1 MDPDKITL
9 DCLMKNFEY
18 ERISRE
24 VDSCENI
31 EQVKNIA
38 KSFIKLY
45 LQQQEVISK
54 IGLIDGKTL

>member
-9 DCLMKNFEY
+9 DCLTKNFEY

-24 VDSCENI
+24 LDTCENI

-38 KSFIKLY
+38 KSFVKLY
-45 LQQQEVISK
+45 LKQQEVMTQ
-54 IGLIDGKTL
+54 IGMIDGKTL

>member
-9 DCLMKNFEY
+9 DCLSKIFEY

-24 VDSCENI
+24 LDTCENI

-38 KSFIKLY
+38 KSIK
-45 LQQQEVISK
+45 K
-54 IGLIDGKTL
+54 ILILLNFKYFQDFRS

>member
-1 MDPDKITL
+1 
-9 DCLMKNFEY
+9 MKNFEY

-45 LQQQEVISK
+45 LQQQEVMLQ
-54 IGLIDGKTL
+54 IGSIDGKTL

>member
-9 DCLMKNFEY
+9 DCLTKKFEY

-31 EQVKNIA
+31 EQVRNIA

>member
-9 DCLMKNFEY
+9 DCLSKNFEY

-24 VDSCENI
+24 LDTCENI

-38 KSFIKLY
+38 KSFVKLY
-45 LQQQEVISK
+45 LKQQEVVSQ
-54 IGLIDGKTL
+54 IGIIDGKTL

>member
-45 LQQQEVISK
+45 LQQQEVMLQ
-54 IGLIDGKTL
+54 IGSIDGKTL

>member
-1 MDPDKITL
+1 MNPDDVELENLSKI
-9 DCLMKNFEY
+9 FEY

-24 VDSCENI
+24 IDSCEDI

-38 KSFIKLY
+38 KSFVKLH
-45 LQQQEVISK
+45 LKQQEVITQ

>member
-9 DCLMKNFEY
+9 DCLSKNFEY

-24 VDSCENI
+24 LDTCENI

-38 KSFIKLY
+38 KSFVKLY
-45 LQQQEVISK
+45 LKQQEVIVQ
-54 IGLIDGKTL
+54 IRIIDGKTL

>member
-9 DCLMKNFEY
+9 DCLTKNFEY

-24 VDSCENI
+24 VNSCENI
-31 EQVKNIA
+31 EQVRNIA
-38 KSFIKLY
+38 KSFVKLY

-54 IGLIDGKTL
+54 IGLIDGKAL

>member
-9 DCLMKNFEY
+9 DFLSKNFEY

-24 VDSCENI
+24 LDTCENI

-38 KSFIKLY
+38 KSFVKLY
-45 LQQQEVISK
+45 LKQQEVVSQ
-54 IGLIDGKTL
+54 IGIIDGKTL

>member
-9 DCLMKNFEY
+9 DCLSKNFEY

-24 VDSCENI
+24 LDTCENI

-38 KSFIKLY
+38 KSFVKLY
-45 LQQQEVISK
+45 LK
-54 IGLIDGKTL
+54 

>member
-9 DCLMKNFEY
+9 DCLSKIFEY

-24 VDSCENI
+24 LDTCENI

-38 KSFIKLY
+38 KSFVKLY
-45 LQQQEVISK
+45 LKQQEVIVQ
-54 IGLIDGKTL
+54 IGIIDGKTL

>member
-9 DCLMKNFEY
+9 DCLSKNFEY

-24 VDSCENI
+24 LDTCENI

-38 KSFIKLY
+38 KSFVKLY
-45 LQQQEVISK
+45 LKQQEVIVQ
-54 IGLIDGKTL
+54 IGIIDGKTL